1 MTFMKTRN
9 LTILV
14 AVLAVLIVIYI
25 IQQLSPGKK
34 SVSESLIEIFPD
46 FNSSSVSQIK
56 VYKQDYPDSGLSFA
70 KKDGI
75 WLVASYFNAPAKE
88 NDIDKLLT
96 DINTLQGEIRSVNA
110 DLHDD
115 FEIADNTALHLE
127 FSGPDSTIFA
137 RLLIGKGVPQAS
149 RSSFIRKYN
158 TDTVYKANENFLS
171 RFAVWNAE
179 PAKKMPAKRWAD
191 MKMTDADK
199 NTVSA
204 IEIKAKRMTYSFEKV
219 EEPAED
225 TTLPPKSVW
234 KQIKPKKGEILKDK
248 DIQTI
253 LNRLTKLNAN
263 EIVGNEILSEH
274 GLTKPKYSAG
284 FTTEDGQSTKINFGA
299 VADTTS
305 EARYANV
312 EGKPFVYK
320 AAKYN
325 YESIFV
331 NPFKKD

>member
-1 MTFMKTRN
+1 MKTRN
-9 LTILV
+9 FTILL
-14 AVLAVLIVIYI
+14 AVLAVLIVIYA
-25 IQQLSPGKK
+25 IQQISTDKK
-34 SVSESLIEIFPD
+34 SVSESQIDIFPD

-56 VYKQDYPDSGLSFA
+56 VFKQDYPDSGLSFA

-75 WLVASYFNAPAKE
+75 WLVTSYFDAPAKE

-115 FEIADNTALHLE
+115 FEIADNVALHLE
-127 FSGPDSTIFA
+127 FSGPDSAIFA
-137 RLLIGKGVPQAS
+137 HLLVGKGVPQAS
-149 RSSFIRKYN
+149 KSSFVRKHN

-179 PAKKMPAKRWAD
+179 PSKKMPGKRWAD
-191 MKMTDADK
+191 MKMTDVDK
-199 NTVSA
+199 NTVKA
-204 IEIKAKRMTYSFEKV
+204 IEIKANRKSYSFEKV
-219 EEPAED
+219 EEPPKD
-225 TTLPPKSVW
+225 TISAPTFVW
-234 KQIKPKKGEILKDK
+234 KQIKPKKGKILEDK

-253 LNRLTKLNAN
+253 LNRLTKLSAN

-274 GLTKPKYSAG
+274 GLTKPKYTAS
-284 FTTEDGQSTKINFGA
+284 FTAEDGQATKINFGA

-305 EARYANV
+305 KARYVNV
-312 EGKPFVYK
+312 EGKPFIYK

-325 YESIFV
+325 YKSIFV
-331 NPFKKD
+331 NPFKKE